1 VTWRGWTCRPAL
13 VALALVVATPT
24 AGQVVFRS
32 SVASVTV
39 DVSVRH
45 EGRTV
50 ADLGVTD
57 FELRD
62 SDLVQQITEVTRET
76 LPIDVTFIIDLSGSV
91 QGPLLAALTRSI
103 TTVGQQLR
111 DTDRASVVTF
121 NHQVRQVR
129 PLTPGGWPAGLELGT
144 PTGLTSL
151 FDALTVALIAPPEI
165 GRRRM
170 AIVFTDGIDTTSF
183 LDGTGVI
190 EIARRATTSVFIV
203 ALSEGTVRRT
213 QRPAHETLFRRLAET
228 TGGALEVL
236 QRDEDVSRSFAQAF
250 EDFRTSYVLHYTYD
264 GPAREGWHPLVVRVT
279 RPGVFD
285 VRARQGYFSAG
296 QAP

>member
-1 VTWRGWTCRPAL
+1 MSLRAWTFVPML
-13 VALALVVATPT
+13 VAVVVAAP
-24 AGQVVFRS
+24 AARQVVFRS

-39 DVSVRH
+39 DVSVRR

-50 ADLGVTD
+50 ADLGVAD

-62 SDLVQQITEVTRET
+62 SDVVQQIADVTRET

-103 TTVGQQLR
+103 AAVGQQLR

-121 NHQVRQVR
+121 NHQVRQLR

-151 FDALTVALIAPPEI
+151 FDALTVALITPPEI
-165 GRRRM
+165 GHRRM

-183 LDGTGVI
+183 LDGAGVV
-190 EIARRATTSVFIV
+190 EIARRATTSVFTV
-203 ALSEGTVRRT
+203 ALSEGTVRRAEK
-213 QRPAHETLFRRLAET
+213 PAHEALFRVLADT

-250 EDFRTSYVLHYTYD
+250 EDFRTSYVLHYTYE
-264 GPAREGWHPLVVRVT
+264 GPARAGWHPLVVRVT
-279 RPGVFD
+279 RPGLFE
-285 VRARQGYFSAG
+285 VRARQGYFSG
-296 QAP
+296 SQAP

>member
-1 VTWRGWTCRPAL
+1 MSLRAWSCVPLLVT
-13 VALALVVATPT
+13 LVVAAPA

-39 DVSVRH
+39 DVSVRR

-50 ADLGVTD
+50 ADLGIAD
-57 FELRD
+57 FELTD
-62 SDLVQQITEVTRET
+62 SDVVQQIGNVTRET

-103 TTVGQQLR
+103 AAVGQQLR

-121 NHQVRQVR
+121 NHQIQQVR

-144 PTGLTSL
+144 PTGQTSL
-151 FDALTVALIAPPEI
+151 FDALNVALITPPEI

-183 LDGTGVI
+183 LDGAGVI
-190 EIARRATTSVFIV
+190 EIARRATTSVFMV
-203 ALSEGTVRRT
+203 ALSDGTVRRT
-213 QRPAHETLFRRLAET
+213 QKPAHEALFRTLADT

-264 GPAREGWHPLVVRVT
+264 GPARAGWHPLMVRVN
-279 RPGVFD
+279 RPGAFE
-285 VRARQGYFSAG
+285 VRARQGYFSG
-296 QAP
+296 SQAP